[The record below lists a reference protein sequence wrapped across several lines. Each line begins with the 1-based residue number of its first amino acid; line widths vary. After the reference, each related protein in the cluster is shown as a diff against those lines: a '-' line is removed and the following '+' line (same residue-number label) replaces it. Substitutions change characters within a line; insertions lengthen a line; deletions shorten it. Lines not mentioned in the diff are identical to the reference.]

1 MQVGGG
7 GSREDR
13 MSKDQLFE
21 RMVSGLFAEK
31 VELTNVFH
39 SVSGRMP
46 SSLWLLVHK
55 TDQTRRS
62 MTEW

>member
-21 RMVSGLFAEK
+21 RMVSGLFAEQ

-46 SSLWLLVHK
+46 SSLWLLVPRMA
-55 TDQTRRS
+55 QTRRS